1 VDDSSVS
8 VKLRSLACRSPG
20 YISRNRPV
28 AGVPGPT
35 PYRVLTRHP
44 SSSAGRHSSALGTSR
59 PTGISRGT
67 ARNMRL
73 FAAAAMPEF
82 KAFEAGAAI
91 DRSAPL
97 PDLRFAV
104 AAE

>member
-1 VDDSSVS
+1 
-8 VKLRSLACRSPG
+8 
-20 YISRNRPV
+20 
-28 AGVPGPT
+28 
-35 PYRVLTRHP
+35 
-44 SSSAGRHSSALGTSR
+44 
-59 PTGISRGT
+59 
-67 ARNMRL
+67 MRL

>member
-1 VDDSSVS
+1 
-8 VKLRSLACRSPG
+8 
-20 YISRNRPV
+20 
-28 AGVPGPT
+28 
-35 PYRVLTRHP
+35 
-44 SSSAGRHSSALGTSR
+44 
-59 PTGISRGT
+59 
-67 ARNMRL
+67 MRL
-73 FAAAAMPEF
+73 FAAAVLPEF